1 MNPDHDRIEAIFTA
15 ALAKPAEERAAYLNQ
30 ACGGDAELRQR
41 LEALL
46 QAHDNAGSF
55 LAHPAME
62 AATSEDVSP
71 ARWIDPVDLPRP
83 GEGPGSRIGPYKLL
97 QQIGE
102 GGMGIVF
109 MAEQEQQVRRKVALK
124 IIKPGMDST
133 QVIARFEAERQA
145 LALMDHQNIA
155 RVLDAGTTQSGRPY
169 FVMELVKGVPITKFC
184 DEAKLGIRQRL
195 EIFTPICQAV
205 QHAHQKG
212 IIHRDLK
219 PSNILITLIDGKP
232 IPKVIDF
239 GLAKA
244 TAGRLTDESLSTQ
257 LGAVIGTL
265 EYMSPEQAGISREDI
280 DTRADIYSMGVILYE
295 LLTGLRPL
303 DVKRLRNASF
313 TEVIRMIKEDE
324 PTKPSTRLSTDESA
338 LSQAALRQIEP
349 RKLAAL
355 LRGELDWV
363 VMKCLEKDR
372 SRRYETANGLAR
384 DIQRYLADDVVEAR
398 PPSAAYR
405 LRKFVRRN
413 RAFVSAGS
421 ALAAALLI
429 GVIAFAWQAQIAN
442 RQRRIAQENEQRANA
457 NFLMATRAVDD
468 YLTRVS
474 ENTLLKVQPSRD
486 LRELRKGLLEDALK
500 FYRSFID
507 QRQDDPS
514 LRRELARAYARMA
527 KITGEIGSR
536 PDAMAGYSRAI
547 EIQRALA
554 NAEPGNPTLRVD
566 EAEMLI
572 EVGSLHK
579 SMGRS
584 DWAIAAWEE
593 ARGVLDEVVH
603 SSLDSR
609 EAMLQLAKSGSRLG
623 AIYTDSEQWDRA
635 RPLYLRSNEILKRL
649 VEIDPAE
656 PKSLRDLAWSTYQ
669 IGNLLSHPRR
679 KDPDFAEAKA
689 HYDKAL
695 SLQRRLI
702 AEHPGEPDYPMDM
715 AQCYVSLASLAGRA
729 DQDFSGAV
737 RYLEQALDLQKK
749 VVATHS
755 TVTLYLLDLSSTYYK
770 LAWNCSRLPGRPNV
784 AKWYRESITIA
795 ESLVELD
802 PENVDFQDQLGRAVN
817 NLGFILST
825 QGETDLAIREY
836 LRAIDIHQRVL
847 ATGSDLPRHRSP
859 MVVAL
864 ENLARAR
871 VTQGKLAEALP
882 SYEAALADTNPGVTE
897 YQSDLATI
905 YNDIGRLYTQR
916 KQFAHAFAAL
926 DTGLAIRQKLADAHP
941 TNKLYTNG
949 LALSHAYRGGA
960 RIGAGQ
966 PAAAELRLAVELWT
980 KDKTPDSETCFGRA
994 RAMALLAGLGADA
1007 TSGVTAAEAAT
1018 FADQAVTALRDAI
1031 QAGWAQRDEPKEPDF
1046 DPLRQ
1051 RKDFKKLMAEL
1062 EKPSSTK
1069 PEK

>member
-1 MNPDHDRIEAIFTA
+1 
-15 ALAKPAEERAAYLNQ
+15 
-30 ACGGDAELRQR
+30 
-41 LEALL
+41 
-46 QAHDNAGSF
+46 
-55 LAHPAME
+55 
-62 AATSEDVSP
+62 
-71 ARWIDPVDLPRP
+71 
-83 GEGPGSRIGPYKLL
+83 
-97 QQIGE
+97 
-102 GGMGIVF
+102 
-109 MAEQEQQVRRKVALK
+109 
-124 IIKPGMDST
+124 
-133 QVIARFEAERQA
+133 
-145 LALMDHQNIA
+145 
-155 RVLDAGTTQSGRPY
+155 
-169 FVMELVKGVPITKFC
+169 
-184 DEAKLGIRQRL
+184 
-195 EIFTPICQAV
+195 
-205 QHAHQKG
+205 
-212 IIHRDLK
+212 
-219 PSNILITLIDGKP
+219 
-232 IPKVIDF
+232 
-239 GLAKA
+239 
-244 TAGRLTDESLSTQ
+244 
-257 LGAVIGTL
+257 
-265 EYMSPEQAGISREDI
+265 
-280 DTRADIYSMGVILYE
+280 
-295 LLTGLRPL
+295 
-303 DVKRLRNASF
+303 
-313 TEVIRMIKEDE
+313 MIKEDE
-324 PTKPSTRLSTDESA
+324 PAKPSTRLSTDESA
-338 LSQAALRQIEP
+338 PSQAALRQMEP

-413 RAFVSAGS
+413 RAMVSAGS

-429 GVIAFAWQAQIAN
+429 GVVAFAWQAQIAN
-442 RQRRIAQENEQRANA
+442 RQRRIAQENELRANA
-457 NFLMATRAVDD
+457 NFLMATQAVDD

-486 LRELRKGLLEDALK
+486 LRELRKGLLEHALK

-572 EVGSLHK
+572 EVGSLYR
-579 SMGRS
+579 SMGGRS
-584 DWAIAAWEE
+584 SRAIAAWEE

-603 SSLDSR
+603 SHLDSR
-609 EAMLQLAKSGSRLG
+609 EAMLQLAKAGSRLG

-679 KDPDFAEAKA
+679 KNPDFAEGKA

-729 DQDFSGAV
+729 DQDFPGAV

-749 VVATHS
+749 VVATHP
-755 TVTLYLLDLSSTYYK
+755 TVTLYLLDLSSTYYN
-770 LAWNCSRLPGRPNV
+770 LAWNCSRLPGRPTV
-784 AKWYRESITIA
+784 AKWYRESIAIA
-795 ESLVELD
+795 ERLVELD
-802 PENVDFQDQLGRAVN
+802 PENVDFQDQLGQAVN
-817 NLGFILST
+817 NLGFILSA
-825 QGETDLAIREY
+825 QGETDPAIREY

-864 ENLARAR
+864 TNLARAR

-882 SYEAALADTNPGVTE
+882 SYEAALAIQQKLAGTNPGVTK

-905 YNDIGRLYTQR
+905 YNDIGWLYTQL

-941 TNKLYTNG
+941 TNSLYTNG
-949 LALSHAYRGGA
+949 LGFSHAYRGRA
-960 RIGAGQ
+960 HVRAGQ
-966 PAAAELRLAVELWT
+966 PAAADLRRAVELWA
-980 KDKTPDSETCFGRA
+980 KDKTPDNETRFERA
-994 RAMALLAGLGADA
+994 RALALLAGLGADA

-1018 FADQAVTALRDAI
+1018 FADQAVADLRDAI
-1031 QAGWAQRDEPKEPDF
+1031 QAGWAQRDELKEPDF
-1046 DPLRQ
+1046 DALRQ
-1051 RKDFKKLMAEL
+1051 REDFKKLMAEL
-1062 EKPSSTK
+1062 EKPSPPK
-1069 PEK
+1069 PEKKL